1 MQEYVPYFSSFI
13 IININGI
20 KLRKTMCQ
28 SIQVKINHGFLT
40 CWIFSLGL
48 NGLTKDQS
56 SCKIIATMSNGTI
69 KTLCDTKENI
79 SKSESVSES
88 SDKKLSDLGTTTL
101 FPRIVPNTFHSHQD
115 IKQNQNFDDCNCLV
129 FNDQGRLL

>member
-1 MQEYVPYFSSFI
+1 
-13 IININGI
+13 
-20 KLRKTMCQ
+20 
-28 SIQVKINHGFLT
+28 
-40 CWIFSLGL
+40 
-48 NGLTKDQS
+48 
-56 SCKIIATMSNGTI
+56 MSNGTI

-101 FPRIVPNTFHSHQD
+101 FPRIVPNTFNSHQD

-129 FNDQGRLL
+129 FNDQGRLLKMWLANTYLFNIQKARMRETFCRN